1 MEDITY
7 RYDHAGRLVEETH
20 SLNRREP
27 VLLCRNT
34 YDELGRLSV
43 SERGVSPSL
52 TTSYTYN
59 VRSWTTGI
67 SGPLYGETLHYED
80 LRAACLPE
88 SSRRYGG
95 DVSSAEWRASGDAN
109 VRSYDY
115 EYDGL
120 GRLTSAEYGEDGRRL
135 VGYGT
140 SYVYDMNGNV
150 VSLQREGDLT
160 YTSKGTVDDLTMTY
174 DGNRL
179 VGVSDTA
186 AEPQVYG
193 SGDFRDCASGAQEYS
208 YDLNGNLT
216 CDLNAGIRRMTY
228 DAAGYPSEVDRV
240 DGAESYAY
248 LSDGTKLGTVVTR
261 PDRSEVRTD
270 YRGNLVYEGGRLKY
284 LLLDGGLVSMDGR
297 APEYVLFLKD
307 HLGSTRVSAGPD
319 GTVYQVNHYYPYG
332 LSYATGTT
340 ATSQLP
346 VDVGELVE
354 LPDLGVAPGVSEE
367 ISGPLPPA
375 SALRHPYRF
384 LGNELNLER
393 GRPVYDFRA
402 RQYDPALGRFQSVDP
417 LSEKYYGMSPYSY
430 CGGSPVRYVDPDG
443 KYINI
448 VYSSGGSDRCF
459 RYYGQNDGI
468 PDNDFVHAVIDM
480 YKYNKTNWE
489 ASAYDGLCPS
499 TTLVESKTLGLYVYH
514 NMRGLSQYDRMN
526 GGIPYITIDPYAGMK
541 TETGVVLSPA
551 TIFAHEADHAIDD
564 LTDNASHYYRK
575 DTRDD
580 NYDNAEEKRVITGS
594 EQKVAK
600 ANGELSTATTSR
612 FSHNGT
618 TVYTLSP
625 TSNEIDPIATK
636 YVRK

>member
-1 MEDITY
+1 MTMMTAAAASAQLQAAFTEDITY

-120 GRLTSAEYGEDGRRL
+120 GRLTAAEYGEDGRPL

-340 ATSQLP
+340 ATSQLAA
-346 VDVGELVE
+346 DGGELVK
-354 LPDLGVAPGVSEE
+354 LPDLGVVPGVSEE
-367 ISGPLPPA
+367 IPGPLPPA

-393 GRPVYDFRA
+393 GRPVYDFKA

-417 LSEKYYGMSPYSY
+417 LSERYYGMSPYSY
-430 CGGSPVRYVDPDG
+430 CGGSPVNSLDPDG
-443 KYINI
+443 RKII
-448 VYSSGGSDRCF
+448 FASGVS
-459 RYYGQNDGI
+459 
-468 PDNDFVHAVIDM
+468 
-480 YKYNKTNWE
+480 E
-489 ASAYDGLCPS
+489 
-499 TTLVESKTLGLYVYH
+499 
-514 NMRGLSQYDRMN
+514 
-526 GGIPYITIDPYAGMK
+526 
-541 TETGVVLSPA
+541 VLS
-551 TIFAHEADHAIDD
+551 I
-564 LTDNASHYYRK
+564 
-575 DTRDD
+575 
-580 NYDNAEEKRVITGS
+580 
-594 EQKVAK
+594 
-600 ANGELSTATTSR
+600 
-612 FSHNGT
+612 
-618 TVYTLSP
+618 
-625 TSNEIDPIATK
+625 
-636 YVRK
+636 